1 MRSILVPIICFL
13 IVLATVMAQATEQ
26 KCSQVFSSSEN
37 ESSSVVSSTAKEL
50 EQQDIDIPESM
61 DRTGWR
67 AAYARLVRHQWPMN
81 EFGKKDEKPSA
92 TSAQV
97 TPSSNNE
104 TTKTPAPGN
113 SPLGSSTVSKAIPA
127 KDLKARMDSYRETS
141 ERRSKAS
148 IERRV
153 FLSEQSEKISA
164 LLARLDAIFPEIFST
179 YHQQLMKSRGNAE
192 RVPSRYRPYTQL
204 KSKHRDVFNSIIA
217 PLESAKNLNELRI
230 AFQNSE
236 NTITALLNSMS
247 QANPAESNKAY
258 QGMQKISEQVQQH
271 NLQIVKM
278 MGRRALVREYLIQV
292 EPIHMKHLPQ
302 GEAELDSF
310 FESIQSKQF
319 FLDQIVGQLMQAPN
333 ISTADRM
340 IDEGLIK
347 IREAANP
354 MSSIHNLT
362 LKEAIDKV
370 VHQDFFHEVSQ
381 EKFIQVDNL
390 QQKLLDIASK
400 SQQHHNYLWSLLNMQ
415 RRANLSGIPWN
426 SQHLSLLQRSEND
439 QRRRLKEFFLRELE

>member
-148 IERRV
+148 IERDR
-153 FLSEQSEKISA
+153 
-164 LLARLDAIFPEIFST
+164 
-179 YHQQLMKSRGNAE
+179 KS
-192 RVPSRYRPYTQL
+192 
-204 KSKHRDVFNSIIA
+204 
-217 PLESAKNLNELRI
+217 
-230 AFQNSE
+230 
-236 NTITALLNSMS
+236 
-247 QANPAESNKAY
+247 
-258 QGMQKISEQVQQH
+258 
-271 NLQIVKM
+271 
-278 MGRRALVREYLIQV
+278 
-292 EPIHMKHLPQ
+292 
-302 GEAELDSF
+302 
-310 FESIQSKQF
+310 
-319 FLDQIVGQLMQAPN
+319 
-333 ISTADRM
+333 
-340 IDEGLIK
+340 
-347 IREAANP
+347 
-354 MSSIHNLT
+354 
-362 LKEAIDKV
+362 V
-370 VHQDFFHEVSQ
+370 V
-381 EKFIQVDNL
+381 
-390 QQKLLDIASK
+390 
-400 SQQHHNYLWSLLNMQ
+400 
-415 RRANLSGIPWN
+415 
-426 SQHLSLLQRSEND
+426 
-439 QRRRLKEFFLRELE
+439 

>member
-1 MRSILVPIICFL
+1 
-13 IVLATVMAQATEQ
+13 
-26 KCSQVFSSSEN
+26 
-37 ESSSVVSSTAKEL
+37 
-50 EQQDIDIPESM
+50 
-61 DRTGWR
+61 
-67 AAYARLVRHQWPMN
+67 
-81 EFGKKDEKPSA
+81 
-92 TSAQV
+92 
-97 TPSSNNE
+97 
-104 TTKTPAPGN
+104 
-113 SPLGSSTVSKAIPA
+113 
-127 KDLKARMDSYRETS
+127 
-141 ERRSKAS
+141 
-148 IERRV
+148 
-153 FLSEQSEKISA
+153 
-164 LLARLDAIFPEIFST
+164 
-179 YHQQLMKSRGNAE
+179 
-192 RVPSRYRPYTQL
+192 
-204 KSKHRDVFNSIIA
+204 
-217 PLESAKNLNELRI
+217 
-230 AFQNSE
+230 
-236 NTITALLNSMS
+236 MS